1 MSETTPH
8 IPSQEDDITP
18 VVASP
23 TPPKKRSLVR
33 RVVRF
38 VLWSAFTILL
48 LFTLFALALRV
59 PTVQNWI
66 LDKTTT
72 FLSKEL
78 KTTVK
83 IESFSLDFFD
93 ELSIHNLY
101 IGNQNAP
108 KDTLLNVGALRVD
121 VNYLDLAWGIVQ
133 LDYVGLGDVT
143 FRWRRDEGQYDD
155 NFQFIIDYFDP
166 PKPPTGKSPPTPD
179 IRFARIHLRD
189 IDFIKDDKVH
199 GQRIDCQL
207 VAADIHTNIMNL
219 PNKILDLRSV
229 EVHKPNFQITE
240 TNSKPMPPR
249 PPRFVNQKPKDST
262 ATAAEGTPQYM
273 EHPDAFGK
281 TVSAAKKPEK
291 AFRFS
296 IGAVAIEDGKFRM
309 ENFFRA
315 PKLLY
320 PDSLLDLDHFK
331 VADINAYIHNFLFTK
346 EEYTGVV
353 DGISF
358 NEASGFKLT
367 QLSVGDAKV
376 TPAKTE
382 LFGLQIITPYS
393 AIGDTFIMSYPKGY
407 LSFLDFN
414 NQVEMDGRIHASQVL
429 MNDIMTFAPLLETN
443 AFFRQNRYKNARIE
457 ATVKGI
463 VNKLDVQPFDIELGE
478 GFAAKG
484 TFRSRDLSKA
494 EGTMLNL
501 KLENLQTSMAS
512 LRQLVP
518 DFKPPATFDQL
529 GTLNFQGRFDGFTNS
544 FVTEGKLQTAL
555 GNAAMNLQLQPDT
568 DSVTAFYSGD
578 LALDQFNLG
587 AFTQNSDLGKVSLKT
602 VIQRGRGVN
611 LEKLNMDLVATVDNF
626 QFKNY
631 DYKNLKLS
639 GNLSQ
644 KQFNGQFESRDPN
657 VDFTFD
663 GIVNFAAAI
672 PIFRFESD
680 IRQVNFL
687 NLNLLKQDIAASGKL
702 KLDLTGNNI
711 GDMAG
716 TINARNLLITKD
728 KTEKYALDSLSVLS
742 RFDDVSNVGIMSRSH
757 LFSVQSDILKGEIQG
772 IFNFE
777 DMPTAFRQLFEK
789 YHPRFAADMGLS
801 LLAGGP
807 LSINTFSSGF
817 SLPQYPNMALSPFVK
832 PHVFNFKVDILNS
845 KNWTKFFDNKLD
857 TLRNINLKGDFDN
870 TSDTYNWG
878 ISTNETH
885 FYDNIKIVEFATT
898 GHAKKEVIEW
908 DAKTYNVVVGGK
920 QDFKDITFSNFVV
933 GDTIEVGLTSH
944 NFSTALQLDTVE
956 LNALVSRADSSYRI
970 SFGTQQGSR
979 LKIFGDF
986 WDIDRDNFFLIS
998 KNAIK
1003 IEGFELNNDD
1013 RNIQL
1018 RSYGKRGLSAF
1029 LNNFEIGFVNRF
1041 MDDDRFTLGG
1051 KYRVFAGVEDIF
1063 KVENFGVI
1071 AMLDTFMV
1079 KGENRGLLRV
1089 DAIGTNLKSPIKTTV
1104 SLTTDTSKVNIDG
1117 FYYPSSY
1124 ETHPE
1129 NSLDMS
1135 LVLENLPFKTLKL
1148 LITEGASDFK
1158 GKADANVH
1166 VEGKVTEL
1174 NTTGA
1179 VRLRNVGVTVDYLK
1193 LPLLVK
1199 DETVKI
1205 TNTSFDATGGKIYDP
1220 LGNVATVYGGL
1231 THKRFLD
1238 FGLNVRVQS
1247 KNFMFMNTNR
1257 DDNPL
1262 FYGKG
1267 VGAGDVQ
1274 FSRDFLQTDLK
1285 IRATAGKGTNITF
1298 PFSSEQ
1304 TASDVGFVVFKNK
1317 NQPNTEGSVKTV
1329 EIKELRG
1336 LAVDMELSM
1345 TPDAEVNLIFDEV
1358 AGDNIK
1364 SRGTGDLQIKIPR
1377 GGNVGMTGEYRIEQ
1391 GDYLFTLLRVINKK
1405 FAIKRGG
1412 TIRWNGTPFD
1422 ATMNLDAEYNVTT
1435 APYNFIA
1442 QYIST
1447 TNSGGSTGSL
1457 ESESRK
1463 PTPIALNLNL
1473 TGQMLKPDINFN
1485 MAFPNLQG
1493 QMKGYVESK
1502 LSVLRQDQNEL
1513 NRQVF
1518 GLIALGGFLPSNSA
1532 VIGGDVLRSGG
1543 LNTATETVS
1552 NILSTLLNKLVSE
1565 YITGLDVQFG
1575 YNEYQYD
1582 VASAGSGGRQFRLR
1596 GSYAIDDKFTVSGG
1610 VDVENLQNQA
1620 TGSNVFVGGDIIVDY
1635 SFSEDRRLKLRF
1647 SYTRDRVFEGQRD
1660 KPAVGLRF
1668 RQEFDS
1674 LDEFIKSIGRPKKNA
1689 EIK

>member
-8 IPSQEDDITP
+8 IPHPEEDNTP

-23 TPPKKRSLVR
+23 TPPKKRSFVR

-38 VLWSAFTILL
+38 VWWSALTILL
-48 LFTLFALALRV
+48 LFTLLALALRV

-66 LDKTTT
+66 IEKTTT

-83 IESFSLDFFD
+83 IEGFSLDFLD
-93 ELSIHNLY
+93 ELSVRNLY

-133 LDYVGLGDVT
+133 LDYVALGDVT

-155 NFQFIIDYFDP
+155 NFQFIIDYFNP
-166 PKPPTGKSPPTPD
+166 PKPPSGKTPPTPD
-179 IRFARIHLRD
+179 VRFARIHLRD
-189 IDFIKDDKVH
+189 IDFTKDDKVH

-219 PNKILDLRSV
+219 PNKIMDLRSL
-229 EVHKPNFQITE
+229 EVHSPTFKIKE

-262 ATAAEGTPQYM
+262 ATDAKGTPQYKPVL
-273 EHPDAFGK
+273 E
-281 TVSAAKKPEK
+281 SQKPEK

-296 IGAVAIEDGKFRM
+296 IGAVAIENGKFRM
-309 ENFFRA
+309 DNFFRA
-315 PKLLY
+315 PKLLF
-320 PDSLLDLDHFK
+320 PDSLLDLDHFQ
-331 VADINAYIHNFLFTK
+331 VADLNAYIHNFLFTK

-393 AIGDTFIMSYPKGY
+393 AIGDTFIMNYPKGY

-429 MNDIMTFAPLLETN
+429 INDIMTFAPLLETN

-484 TFRSRDLSKA
+484 TFRSRDLSKD
-494 EGTMLNL
+494 EGTTLNL

-518 DFKPPATFDQL
+518 DFKPPSTFDQL

-555 GNAAMNLQLQPDT
+555 GNAAMNLQLQPDS
-568 DSVTAFYSGD
+568 DSATAFYSGD

-587 AFTQNSDLGKVSLKT
+587 AFTQNPDLGKVSLKT

-611 LEKLNMDLVATVDNF
+611 LAKLNMDLVATVDNF
-626 QFKNY
+626 QFKKY

-639 GNLSQ
+639 GNISQ
-644 KQFNGQFESRDPN
+644 KQFSGQFDSRDPN

-663 GIVNFAAAI
+663 GTVNFAAAT

-687 NLNLLKQDIAASGKL
+687 NLNLLKQDIATSGKL

-716 TINARNLLITKD
+716 TIDARNLLITKD
-728 KTEKYALDSLSVLS
+728 KTEKYALDSLSVVSKFDGIPSLS
-742 RFDDVSNVGIMSRSH
+742 QLSSNH
-757 LFSVQSDILKGEIQG
+757 FFSVRSDILNVDMNG

-777 DMPTAFRQLFEK
+777 DIPTAFRRLFEK
-789 YHPRFAADMGLS
+789 HHPRFAADLGLS
-801 LLAGGP
+801 LFPNGP
-807 LSINTFSSGF
+807 LSIN
-817 SLPQYPNMALSPFVK
+817 SLLSDNLPFQYQNTTITPYLIPQ
-832 PHVFNFKVDILNS
+832 VFDFKIDVLNS
-845 KNWTKFFDNKLD
+845 KNWTKLFDNKLD
-857 TLRNINLKGDFDN
+857 TLKNINIKGDFDN
-870 TSDTYNWG
+870 NQEAYSWN

-885 FYDNIKIVEFATT
+885 FYDNVKIVEFATT
-898 GHAKKEVIEW
+898 GRAKKEMIEW
-908 DAKTYNVVVGGK
+908 DFKTYNVVVGGK
-920 QDFKDITFSNFVV
+920 QDFKDITFLNLVT
-933 GDTIEVGLTSH
+933 GDTIEVSLTSH

-956 LNALVSRADSSYRI
+956 LNALVSREDSSYRI

-986 WDIDRDNFFLIS
+986 WDIQRDNFFLIS

-1003 IEGFELNNDD
+1003 IEGFELNNLD
-1013 RNIQL
+1013 RAIQL
-1018 RSYGKRGLSAF
+1018 KSYGNRGLSAF
-1029 LNNFEIGFVNRF
+1029 LNNFDIGFVNRF

-1051 KYRVFAGVEDIF
+1051 KYHVFAAVADIF
-1063 KVENFGVI
+1063 KAEDFGAI
-1071 AMLDTFMV
+1071 AILDTFMV
-1079 KGENRGLLRV
+1079 KGESRGTLRIE
-1089 DAIGTNLKSPIKTTV
+1089 AKGNNLKTPVETHI
-1104 SLTTDTSKVNIDG
+1104 SLSTDSSKVNVDG
-1117 FYYPSSY
+1117 FYYPSVF
-1124 ETHPE
+1124 ETHPA
-1129 NSLDMS
+1129 NSIDITLG
-1135 LVLENLPFKTLKL
+1135 LNNFPFKTLKL

-1158 GKADANVH
+1158 GRVDGGARI
-1166 VEGKVTEL
+1166 EGKLTEL
-1174 NTTGA
+1174 NTDGTL
-1179 VRLRNVGVTVDYLK
+1179 RLRNVGVTVDYLK
-1193 LPLLVK
+1193 LPLLIK
-1199 DETVKI
+1199 DETIKI
-1205 TNTSFDATGGKIYDP
+1205 TNTLFDATGGKIHDP

-1238 FGLNVRVQS
+1238 FGLNVRVTS
-1247 KNFMFMNTNR
+1247 KNFMFMNTSR

-1267 VGAGDVQ
+1267 IGAGDVQ

-1317 NQPNTEGSVKTV
+1317 NQPNTEGSVETSEV
-1329 EIKELRG
+1329 KELRG
-1336 LAVDMELSM
+1336 LALDMELSM
-1345 TPDAEVNLIFDEV
+1345 TPDAELNLIFDEV

-1364 SRGTGDLQIKIPR
+1364 ARGTGDLQIKIPR
-1377 GGNVGMTGEYRIEQ
+1377 GGDVSMSGEYRIEQ

-1422 ATMNLDAEYNVTT
+1422 ATMNLDAEYNVTA

-1442 QYIST
+1442 QYISS
-1447 TNSGGSTGSL
+1447 NLDG
-1457 ESESRK
+1457 ESRK
-1463 PTPIALNLNL
+1463 PTPINLNLNL

-1493 QMKGYVESK
+1493 QLKGYVESK
-1502 LSVLRQDQNEL
+1502 MSVLRQDQNEL

-1518 GLIALGGFLPSNSA
+1518 GLVALGGFLPSNT
-1532 VIGGDVLRSGG
+1532 GDISGNLRSGG
-1543 LNTATETVS
+1543 LNTATETAS
-1552 NILSTLLNKLVSE
+1552 NIVSTLLSKLVSE

-1582 VASAGSGGRQFRLR
+1582 AFNGVGGRQFRLR
-1596 GSYAIDDKFTVSGG
+1596 SSYAINDKFTLSGG
-1610 VDVENLQNQA
+1610 LGVESLQQNS
-1620 TGSNVFVGGDIIVDY
+1620 GSSVFVGGDFIVDY
-1635 SFSEDRRLKLRF
+1635 SFSQDRRLKLRV
-1647 SYTRDRVFEGQRD
+1647 SYTHDQVFEGRRD
-1660 KPAVGLRF
+1660 KTAGGIRF
-1668 RQEFDS
+1668 RQEFNS
-1674 LDEFIKSIGRPKKNA
+1674 IDEFWESIKRKPKMKGKTELEN
-1689 EIK
+1689 

>member
-1 MSETTPH
+1 MSEITPH
-8 IPSQEDDITP
+8 IPLPEEDNTP
-18 VVASP
+18 AVASP
-23 TPPKKRSLVR
+23 TPPKKRSFVR
-33 RVVRF
+33 RIVRF
-38 VLWSAFTILL
+38 VLWSALTILVLFTIL
-48 LFTLFALALRV
+48 ALALRV

-72 FLSKEL
+72 YLSKEL

-83 IESFSLDFFD
+83 IESFSLNFFD
-93 ELSIHNLY
+93 ELSIRNLY

-121 VNYLDLAWGIVQ
+121 LNYLDLAWGIVQ

-166 PKPPTGKSPPTPD
+166 PKPPSGKVAPTPD

-207 VAADIHTNIMNL
+207 AAADIHTNIMNL

-229 EVHKPNFQITE
+229 EIHNPNFKITE

-249 PPRFVNQKPKDST
+249 PPRFANQKPKDTT
-262 ATAAEGTPQYM
+262 ANVVEGTPEEKSGQAPQYKPVL
-273 EHPDAFGK
+273 E
-281 TVSAAKKPEK
+281 AKKTEK

-309 ENFFRA
+309 ENFYRA
-315 PKLLY
+315 PKLLF

-346 EEYTGVV
+346 DEYTGVV

-376 TPAKTE
+376 SPTKTE

-393 AIGDTFIMSYPKGY
+393 AIGDTFIMNYPKGY

-429 MNDIMTFAPLLETN
+429 INDIMTFAPALETN
-443 AFFRQNRYKNARIE
+443 PFFRQNRYKNARIE
-457 ATVKGI
+457 AAVKGI

-484 TFRSRDLSKA
+484 TFRSRDLSKP
-494 EGTMLNL
+494 EGTTLNL
-501 KLENLQTSMAS
+501 KLENLQTNMAS
-512 LRQLVP
+512 LRQLIP
-518 DFKPPATFDQL
+518 DFKPPSTFDKL

-555 GNAAMNLQLQPDT
+555 GNAAMNLQLQPDS
-568 DSVTAFYSGD
+568 DSATAFYSGD
-578 LALDQFNLG
+578 LALDQFDIG

-602 VIQRGRGVN
+602 IIQRGRGVN

-626 QFKNY
+626 QFKKY

-644 KQFNGQFESRDPN
+644 KQFNGQFDSRDPN

-663 GIVNFAAAI
+663 GIVNFAAAT

-716 TINARNLLITKD
+716 TIDARNLLIVKD
-728 KTEKYALDSLSVLS
+728 KTEKYALDSLSILS
-742 RFDDVSNVGIMSRSH
+742 RFDDVSNGALVNKSH
-757 LFSVQSDILKGEIQG
+757 LFTVQSDILTGEIQG
-772 IFNFE
+772 NFSFE
-777 DMPTAFRQLFEK
+777 DMPTAFRRLFEK
-789 YHPRFAADMGLS
+789 YHPRFAADLGLS
-801 LLAGGP
+801 LLQGGP
-807 LSINTFSSGF
+807 LSINDFSGGF
-817 SLPQYPNMALSPFVK
+817 QVPQYPNTPISQYFTPQSFT
-832 PHVFNFKVDILNS
+832 FNIDILNS

-857 TLRNINLKGDFDN
+857 TLRNINLKGAFDDN
-870 TSDTYNWG
+870 TDSYNWN
-878 ISTNETH
+878 IATNETH

-898 GHAKKEVIEW
+898 GQANKEILTW
-908 DAKTYNVVVGGK
+908 NARTYNVVVGGK
-920 QDFKDITFSNFVV
+920 QDFKDITFMNIFT
-933 GDTIEVGLTSH
+933 GDSLQVDLTSTK
-944 NFSTALQLDTVE
+944 FSTALQLDTVQ
-956 LNALVSRADSSYRI
+956 LNAIISRQDSAYRI
-970 SFGTQQGSR
+970 SFGTDKYSR
-979 LKIFGDF
+979 LRIFGDF
-986 WDIDRDNFFLIS
+986 WKIDSNNFFLIT
-998 KNAIK
+998 KNQLK
-1003 IEGFELNNDD
+1003 IEGFELNNRD
-1013 RNIQL
+1013 RAIQL
-1018 RSYGKRGLSAF
+1018 KSRGDRGLTAF
-1029 LNNFEIGFVNRF
+1029 LTNFDIGFVNKF

-1051 KYRVFAGVEDIF
+1051 KYQVFVGVEDVF

-1071 AMLDTFMV
+1071 ALLDTFLV
-1079 KGENRGLLRV
+1079 KGESRGTLRV
-1089 DAIGTNLKSPIKTTV
+1089 EAKGNNLKSPVNTNIT
-1104 SLTTDTSKVNIDG
+1104 LTTDSSKVNIDG
-1117 FYYPSSY
+1117 FYYPSVF
-1124 ETHPE
+1124 ETHPA
-1129 NSLDMS
+1129 NSIDIS
-1135 LVLENLPFKTLKL
+1135 LGLENFAFKTLKL
-1148 LITEGASDFK
+1148 LITDGASDFK
-1158 GKADANVH
+1158 GRVDGSAH
-1166 VEGKVTEL
+1166 IEGKVTEL

-1179 VRLRNVGVTVDYLK
+1179 LRLRNVGVTVDYLK

-1199 DETVKI
+1199 DEIVKI
-1205 TNTSFDATGGKIYDP
+1205 TNTAFDATGGKIYDP
-1220 LGNVATVYGGL
+1220 LGNSATVYGGL
-1231 THKRFLD
+1231 THKRFLE
-1238 FGLNVRVQS
+1238 FGLNVRITS
-1247 KNFMFMNTNR
+1247 KNFMFMNTSR

-1304 TASDVGFVVFKNK
+1304 TANDVGFVIFNNK
-1317 NQPNTEGSVKTV
+1317 NQPNTEGSLEISEVKQ
-1329 EIKELRG
+1329 LRG
-1336 LAVDMELSM
+1336 LALDMELSM
-1345 TPDAEVNLIFDEV
+1345 TPDAEVNLIFDEL

-1364 SRGTGDLQIKIPR
+1364 ARGTGDLQISIPR
-1377 GGNVGMTGEYRIEQ
+1377 GGSVGMSGEYRIEQ

-1422 ATMNLDAEYNVTT
+1422 ATMNLDAEYNVTA

-1447 TNSGGSTGSL
+1447 NL
-1457 ESESRK
+1457 EGESRK
-1463 PTPIALNLNL
+1463 PTPINLNLNL

-1493 QMKGYVESK
+1493 QLKGYVESK
-1502 LSVLRQDQNEL
+1502 MSVLRQDQNEL

-1518 GLIALGGFLPSNSA
+1518 GLVALGGFLPSNT
-1532 VIGGDVLRSGG
+1532 GDISGNLRSGG

-1552 NILSTLLNKLVSE
+1552 NVVSTILSKLVSE
-1565 YITGLDVQFG
+1565 YVTGLDFQFG

-1582 VASAGSGGRQFRLR
+1582 AYNGVGGRQFRLR
-1596 GSYAIDDKFTVSGG
+1596 SSYAINDKFTITGG
-1610 VDVENLQNQA
+1610 LGVESLQQQN
-1620 TGSNVFVGGDIIVDY
+1620 TGSSVFVGGDFIVDY
-1635 SFSEDRRLKLRF
+1635 SFSEDRRLKLRV
-1647 SYTRDRVFEGQRD
+1647 SYTHDQVFEGKRD
-1660 KPAVGLRF
+1660 KTASGLRF

-1674 LDEFIKSIGRPKKNA
+1674 IDEFLKSIVRQKKDKSKTKPELEN
-1689 EIK
+1689 